1 MPSHNPLTIR
11 VAVLFFLPLIISTE
25 LHQLSHSLVHAFLA
39 RLGDATITLAAFSI
53 AFAFNT
59 TFGGVVSVQVQAAL
73 SYVTDKPSFWRIARF
88 YFLFALVPFFAIEAV
103 ALTSL
108 GDWLFGVVIGASPEA
123 TRLAKLASA
132 VMGLWIFPNQVRN
145 MATALCMMHRHT
157 LPISYATIIRIVS
170 QALMLMVLPF
180 WMEGAVA
187 GAASLVGCMTV
198 EAIYMYWASRAYYDA
213 LPAEGGEQAS
223 YRHMWRF
230 SWPLMVTQV
239 SENGVP
245 LVINFF
251 LGRLAHPDLAL
262 AAFGVVNAL
271 KSLVA
276 SPLRNMAQTAQALVH
291 SREDMHTILRF
302 ANRVTLVYVVLVG
315 VLFYTPMREVI
326 LGGIMGLPGDAQ
338 QLRDAGRANGVA
350 GRDRVGLRLAFPR
363 HARRDAAHG
372 RDRRQR
378 RDAPRGRD
386 HRRQR
391 HTDRTGSERC
401 GSRRRRG
408 RRRVPHGVG
417 DPRLETRFTSTAR
430 AGRSLRAKAPR
441 PQARSAEYL
450 RTRLHRTVDH
460 DRAILGRVLHCGMR
474 FGGSRQGIDRGHAV
488 R

>member
-1 MPSHNPLTIR
+1 MGSRHGNILSSANGKGAKRVRARGKACTFVLEMALNHANRPSAITHDPLTIR

-59 TFGGVVSVQVQAAL
+59 TLSGVISVQVQAGL
-73 SYVTDKPSFWRIARF
+73 SYITDKRSFWRIARF
-88 YFLFALVPFFAIEAV
+88 YFLFSLLPFLAIEAF
-103 ALTSL
+103 ALTPL

-123 TRLAKLASA
+123 TRLAKHASA

-145 MATALCMMHRHT
+145 MATALCMMHRRT
-157 LPISYATIIRIVS
+157 LPISYATVIRIVS
-170 QALMLMVLPF
+170 QAFMLMVLPF

-198 EAIYMYWASRAYYDA
+198 EAIYMYWVSRAYYDE
-213 LPAEGGEQAS
+213 LPEEGEQAS

-239 SENGVP
+239 TENGVP

-291 SREDMHTILRF
+291 SREDMDTILRF
-302 ANRVTLVYVVLVG
+302 ANRVTLVYVLLVG
-315 VLFYTPMREVI
+315 VLFYTPMRDVI
-326 LGGIMGLPGDAQ
+326 LSGVMGLPAT
-338 QLRDAGRANGVA
+338 LSAYATPGVQMVLLVVIA
-350 GRDRVGLRLAFPR
+350 WGYASLFRGMLAAMR
-363 HARRDAAHG
+363 
-372 RDRRQR
+372 
-378 RDAPRGRD
+378 
-386 HRRQR
+386 
-391 HTDRTGSERC
+391 RTGAIAASAVMRLLVVTMV
-401 GSRRRRG
+401 GSVTLIAPDLNG
-408 RRRVPHGVG
+408 AAVGV
-417 DPRLETRFTSTAR
+417 TAVG
-430 AGRSLRAKAPR
+430 AAFLTESL
-441 PQARSAEYL
+441 
-450 RTRLHRTVDH
+450 
-460 DRAILGRVLHCGMR
+460 ILGWRLLHFKR
-474 FGGSRQGIDRGHAV
+474 KTGSLFAGESATNRG
-488 R
+488 